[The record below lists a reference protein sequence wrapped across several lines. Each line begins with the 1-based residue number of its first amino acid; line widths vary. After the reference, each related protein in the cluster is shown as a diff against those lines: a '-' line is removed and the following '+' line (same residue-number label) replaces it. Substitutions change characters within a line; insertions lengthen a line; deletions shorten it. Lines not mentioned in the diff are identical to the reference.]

1 MRAIVRT
8 QGDDRVPP
16 LNLHDESVD
25 VGDRAQVVERRQ
37 PARTDDRLEL
47 PLRLGLD
54 VRVLGEYEQQGVERG
69 CDLRD
74 VRTYGTVSENR
85 IWN

>member
-37 PARTDDRLEL
+37 PARTDDRLERARAWTSGCL
-47 PLRLGLD
+47 ESMNNRVGSAAATCVMSGLTG
-54 VRVLGEYEQQGVERG
+54 L
-69 CDLRD
+69 
-74 VRTYGTVSENR
+74 
-85 IWN
+85 